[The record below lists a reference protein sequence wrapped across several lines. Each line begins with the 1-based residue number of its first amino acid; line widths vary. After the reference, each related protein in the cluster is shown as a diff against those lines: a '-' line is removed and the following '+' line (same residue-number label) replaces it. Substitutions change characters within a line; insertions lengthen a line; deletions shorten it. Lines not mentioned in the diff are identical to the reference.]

1 MRRRSS
7 IFNKNDMKLS
17 AIHENIFRRL
27 GIDRLNAM
35 QLATSEFSLPGKLM
49 LLAPTG
55 SGKTIAFVI
64 PLLKALKSPQGHV
77 QAVVMAPSR
86 ELVLQIA
93 EIIRSVAG
101 PDYKTTAFYGGHS
114 MQEEQRSVEGG
125 IPDIVVATP
134 GRLLDHLRRG
144 SLSLHEVRTLVLD
157 EFDKSLELGFRDE
170 MSRVAGR
177 MRGVETLILTSATA
191 IAELPDFVPAK
202 GLRELDFRGKGEAAP
217 LPRLRVHSVASDKK
231 DKLEGLDSLL
241 RQITTD
247 SGGEAVRTMVFVN
260 HRESAERVYNY
271 LIREGYPAAL
281 YHGGLEQ
288 ADREK
293 AVAMFGNGSAPV
305 LVSTDLGARGLDVD
319 GVGAIVHYHL
329 PLQAETW
336 THRNGRTA
344 RMGAEGDVYV
354 LLAPEEAT
362 PEFVDADL
370 TDALELAPAPGAV
383 PAARMQTL
391 HVNAGRKDKISKGD
405 IAGYF
410 MKQAGLRPDELGAI
424 ELKDHQAYVAVPA
437 GRGREIIAALAPHKL
452 KNKKVRVTQL
462 R

>member
-1 MRRRSS
+1 
-7 IFNKNDMKLS
+7 MKLS

-27 GIDRLNAM
+27 GISSLNAM

-64 PLLKALKSPQGHV
+64 PLLKSLKAPSGHV

-93 EIIRSVAG
+93 EILRSVAG
-101 PDYKTTAFYGGHS
+101 PEFKTTALYGGHS
-114 MQEEQRSVEGG
+114 MLEEQRSIEGG
-125 IPDIVVATP
+125 VPDIIAATP

-144 SLSLHEVRTLVLD
+144 GLSLHEVRTLVLD

-170 MSRVAGR
+170 MSRVYGR
-177 MRGVETLILTSATA
+177 MRGVETLILTSATP
-191 IAELPDFVPAK
+191 IAELPEFIPSK
-202 GLRELDFRGKGEAAP
+202 GLRELDFRGKGESAP
-217 LPRLRVHSVASDKK
+217 RPRLRVHSVASDKK
-231 DKLEGLDSLL
+231 DKLEGLDALL
-241 RQITTD
+241 RHITATG
-247 SGGEAVRTMVFVN
+247 GGEPVRTMVFVN

-271 LIREGYPAAL
+271 LRREGYPTAL

-288 ADREK
+288 GDREK
-293 AVAMFGNGSAPV
+293 AVAMFDNGSAPV
-305 LVSTDLGARGLDVD
+305 LVSTDLGARGLDVE

-362 PEFVDADL
+362 PEFIDADL
-370 TDALELAPAPGAV
+370 SDAIELDDAPGAV
-383 PAARMQTL
+383 PEARTQTL
-391 HVNAGRKDKISKGD
+391 HINAGRKDKISKGD

-410 MKQAGLRPDELGAI
+410 MKQAGLRPDELGTI